1 MNDMHH
7 FLGRE
12 GGSVMDY
19 YRLWSFNQSYVQY
32 TVHNSL
38 YFVSQ
43 LLLILPLSLTIRL
56 TLHYNTLRY
65 VKCILLFLPWYV
77 FMCISFSV
85 YVCLSLYIHITQI
98 SLYHYIIS
106 SKYLYAH
113 PFLLAY
119 YIYCILYLC
128 RAIPHR
134 LVFNN
139 TLSFLGMYVRMMNL
153 NSNSSSNEVSKYPNI
168 QISKYLSISFTHSL
182 THSLAHIDM
191 ICYAM
196 LCYVY

>member
-1 MNDMHH
+1 M
-7 FLGRE
+7 
-12 GGSVMDY
+12 
-19 YRLWSFNQSYVQY
+19 
-32 TVHNSL
+32 
-38 YFVSQ
+38 
-43 LLLILPLSLTIRL
+43 
-56 TLHYNTLRY
+56 
-65 VKCILLFLPWYV
+65 CILLFLLDMYLCVFLSRYV
-77 FMCISFSV
+77 
-85 YVCLSLYIHITQI
+85 HITQI
-98 SLYHYIIS
+98 SLYHHYIIS